1 MIAVSEICLRKILIK
16 LKMPR
21 EKKKRNNLL
30 KSLIFIKLILINSI
44 FGISDG
50 AIKLNIMCKDLFTC
64 TVKNRCVQL
73 DSLQSSFENATI
85 GKNLYNELDKNI
97 DYGCIFTSGCME
109 ECNKCPL
116 CMTSK
121 QQLVDVL
128 SGNRRAN
135 DGECAILVNC
145 AGECVKESNQDLTKI
160 SYCLRHKCAFHCF
173 DGSCPKCSAFVTRI
187 FNQICVVGDFRKR
200 IQEWKGHCYE
210 MFRAIVMAKFEEEF
224 VKSGA
229 TPSIGNRSGAVG
241 LIGIV
246 QRRARLL

>member
-21 EKKKRNNLL
+21 EKRKRNNLL

-121 QQLVDVL
+121 QQVCSSKYQGYPAVL
-128 SGNRRAN
+128 IPENLS
-135 DGECAILVNC
+135 V
-145 AGECVKESNQDLTKI
+145 ESLIYTYIYK
-160 SYCLRHKCAFHCF
+160 YVVF
-173 DGSCPKCSAFVTRI
+173 
-187 FNQICVVGDFRKR
+187 QI
-200 IQEWKGHCYE
+200 
-210 MFRAIVMAKFEEEF
+210 
-224 VKSGA
+224 
-229 TPSIGNRSGAVG
+229 
-241 LIGIV
+241 
-246 QRRARLL
+246 QRDIYSKHLKKL

>member
-16 LKMPR
+16 LKMPK
-21 EKKKRNNLL
+21 EKRKRNNLL

-121 QQLVDVL
+121 QQVC
-128 SGNRRAN
+128 GKYQA
-135 DGECAILVNC
+135 
-145 AGECVKESNQDLTKI
+145 
-160 SYCLRHKCAFHCF
+160 YF
-173 DGSCPKCSAFVTRI
+173 CPYSR
-187 FNQICVVGDFRKR
+187 
-200 IQEWKGHCYE
+200 
-210 MFRAIVMAKFEEEF
+210 
-224 VKSGA
+224 KSG
-229 TPSIGNRSGAVG
+229 IYLFVG
-241 LIGIV
+241 RILDIFIKV
-246 QRRARLL
+246 CYLYIYYIIHVVHIFKFREIFIPKR

>member
-1 MIAVSEICLRKILIK
+1 
-16 LKMPR
+16 
-21 EKKKRNNLL
+21 
-30 KSLIFIKLILINSI
+30 
-44 FGISDG
+44 
-50 AIKLNIMCKDLFTC
+50 MCKDLFTC

-160 SYCLRHKCAFHCF
+160 SINVLFI
-173 DGSCPKCSAFVTRI
+173 VLM
-187 FNQICVVGDFRKR
+187 ICVVGDFRKR

>member
-16 LKMPR
+16 LKMPK
-21 EKKKRNNLL
+21 EKRKRNNLL

-160 SYCLRHKCAFHCF
+160 SYCLRQQK
-173 DGSCPKCSAFVTRI
+173 I
-187 FNQICVVGDFRKR
+187 FLNF
-200 IQEWKGHCYE
+200 
-210 MFRAIVMAKFEEEF
+210 
-224 VKSGA
+224 
-229 TPSIGNRSGAVG
+229 
-241 LIGIV
+241 
-246 QRRARLL
+246 